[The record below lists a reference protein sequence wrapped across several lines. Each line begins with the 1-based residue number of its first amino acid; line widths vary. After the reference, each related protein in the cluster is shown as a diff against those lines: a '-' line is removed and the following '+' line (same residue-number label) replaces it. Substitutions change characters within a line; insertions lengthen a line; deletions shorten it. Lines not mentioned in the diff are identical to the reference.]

1 VTGIAGAP
9 GPPRAALAR
18 ASGLVA
24 FSACCF
30 GSIPIFV
37 SLGIGAG
44 ATLLTLLTWR
54 YAIGAALLVGIGGG
68 PVAMRLPRARW
79 LPLLLVGGVGQALV
93 AGVSLS
99 ALRYIPAATLSFLFY
114 TYPAWVAVFAAV
126 RRTEPIT
133 TRRLLALGLSFGG
146 IALMVGSPWSAPM
159 HPIGVGLALASA
171 LLYAMYVPAIGRLQH
186 DIAPPVSAAYISV
199 GAFVVLLAL
208 AAGPGVVTVRL
219 APIAWMAV
227 IGLGLLSTA
236 IGFIAFLRGLRV
248 LGPVRT
254 AIISTVEPF
263 WTALMGSLVL
273 AQALTASTLAG
284 GLLIGGAVVI
294 LQLPARARASA

>member
-1 VTGIAGAP
+1 MTAAAVAP
-9 GPPRAALAR
+9 TPSRAALAR

-37 SLGIGAG
+37 TLGVATG
-44 ATLLTLLTWR
+44 ATLLTMLVWR
-54 YAIGAALLVGIGGG
+54 YAIGAVLLVGAAGG
-68 PVAMRLPRARW
+68 PRAMRIARSQW
-79 LPLLLVGGVGQALV
+79 VPLLLVGGVGQAVV

-114 TYPAWVAVFAAV
+114 TFPAWVALFAAI
-126 RRTEPIT
+126 RRTEPLT
-133 TRRLLALGLSFGG
+133 SRRLIALALSFGG
-146 IALMVGSPWSAPM
+146 IVVMVGSPWSAPL
-159 HPIGVGLALASA
+159 HPIGVALALSSA
-171 LLYAMYVPAIGRLQH
+171 VLYAMYVPAIGRLQRG
-186 DIAPPVSAAYISV
+186 IAPAVSGALISG
-199 GAFVVLLAL
+199 GAFIVLLAL
-208 AAGPGVVTVRL
+208 AAGPGVVMVRL
-219 APIAWMAV
+219 SPVAWMAV
-227 IGLGLLSTA
+227 IGLALLSTM

-284 GLLIGGAVVI
+284 GALIAVAVLV
-294 LQLPARARASA
+294 LQVRPRGE